1 MARHPFSAKLDD
13 TLRKALAR
21 KQMAL
26 PHHPVPNGS
35 RLITT
40 IDNLIQAIAGCRS
53 SNDLAALR
61 FGCQHACVD
70 RQRQNSLVIKPAAY
84 ADLLFSLV
92 KELELSGV
100 AVQVLKSK
108 TNATL

>member
-1 MARHPFSAKLDD
+1 
-13 TLRKALAR
+13 
-21 KQMAL
+21 MAL
-26 PHHPVPNGS
+26 PHYPVPYGS

-40 IDNLIQAIAGCRS
+40 IDILIQAIAGCCS

-61 FGCQHACVD
+61 FGCQHTCVD
-70 RQRQNSLVIKPAAY
+70 RQLARQRQNSLVIKPAAY

-100 AVQVLKSK
+100 AVQVLQSK